1 MMQTMEIKREQYLK
15 QLIDGENNG
24 LIKIVTGIRR
34 CGKSYLLFKL
44 FFRHLI
50 ASGVQED
57 HIIRIALDDI
67 ENEPLRE
74 PMALYKEVKSRITD
88 DGRHY
93 VLLDEVQ
100 LVPRFEEVLNSLLRM
115 ENVDTY
121 VTGSNSKFLSSDIVT
136 EFRGRG
142 DEIRVYPLSF
152 SEYCSGTSLPANE
165 AWKDYYTYGGLP
177 LILSLDSPKK
187 KTDYLS
193 NLYKSVYLV
202 DIIERH
208 GIKNRMEFERLA
220 NTAASC
226 IGTPTNPT
234 KLSNTF
240 KTEIKSSISP
250 ATIDNYLDYMGDAF
264 LLEKAV
270 RFDIKGK
277 KYIKGLAKYYFTDVG
292 IRNAALGMRQLE
304 ETHIMENVIF
314 NELRIRGFNVDVG
327 ALEQRSVSDDGKW
340 QRNQLE
346 VDFVA
351 NYGNLRYYIQSAL
364 VIPDDEKRRQE
375 TASLLKI
382 NDAFRKIIVVRD
394 DINPWTDD
402 NGILTI
408 GLLDFLL
415 KREWVV

>member
-415 KREWVV
+415 KREWVE

>member
-1 MMQTMEIKREQYLK
+1 MEIKRDRYLN
-15 QLIDGENNG
+15 QLIDGKNNG

-44 FFRHLI
+44 FYRHLI

-67 ENEPLRE
+67 ENEPIRE
-74 PMALYKEVKSRITD
+74 PMELYKQIKSRITD
-88 DGRHY
+88 HGHY
-93 VLLDEVQ
+93 YILLDEVQ
-100 LVPRFEEVLNSLLRM
+100 LVPRFEKVLNSLLRM

-142 DEIRVYPLSF
+142 DEIRVFPLSF

-165 AWKDYYTYGGLP
+165 AWKEYYTYGGLP

-187 KTDYLS
+187 RTDYLY
-193 NLYKSVYLV
+193 NLYKSVYLI
-202 DIIERH
+202 DIIERN
-208 GIKNRMEFERLA
+208 GIKNRMEFEKLA
-220 NTAASC
+220 DTAASC
-226 IGTPTNPT
+226 IGSPTNPT
-234 KLSNTF
+234 KLANTF
-240 KTEIKSSISP
+240 HSELKSTISP
-250 ATIDNYLDYMGDAF
+250 ATIDNYLNYMGDAF

-304 ETHIMENVIF
+304 ETHIMENLLF
-314 NELRIRGFNVDVG
+314 NELRTRGFKVDVG
-327 ALEQRSVSDDGKW
+327 TLEQRSVSADGKW
-340 QRNQLE
+340 QRTQLE

-351 NYGNLRYYIQSAL
+351 NSGSLRYYIQSAL
-364 VIPDDEKRRQE
+364 AIPDDEKRRQE

-382 NDAFRKIIVVRD
+382 NDAFRKIIIVRD
-394 DINPWTDD
+394 DIKPWIDD

-408 GLLDFLL
+408 GLMDFLL
-415 KREWVV
+415 QPEWLEWQ

>member
-1 MMQTMEIKREQYLK
+1 MEIKREQYLK
-15 QLIDGENNG
+15 QLIDGKNNG

-44 FFRHLI
+44 FYRHLI

-67 ENEPLRE
+67 ENEHLRA
-74 PMALYKEVKSRITD
+74 PVDLYKEIKSRITD
-88 DGRHY
+88 DGLHY

-100 LVPRFEEVLNSLLRM
+100 LVPRFEEVLNSLLRI

-121 VTGSNSKFLSSDIVT
+121 VTGSNSRFLSSDIVT

-152 SEYCSGTSLPANE
+152 SEYCTGTSLSASE
-165 AWKDYYTYGGLP
+165 AWKEYYTYGGLP

-220 NTAASC
+220 DTAASC

-240 KTEIKSSISP
+240 KTKIKSSISP
-250 ATIDNYLDYMGDAF
+250 ATIDSYLDYMGDAF

-277 KYIKGLAKYYFTDVG
+277 KYIKGQAKYYFTDVG

-327 ALEQRSVSDDGKW
+327 SLEQRGVSDDGKW
-340 QRNQLE
+340 QRKQLE

-351 NYGNLRYYIQSAL
+351 NSGSQRYYIQSAL
-364 VIPDDEKRRQE
+364 AIPDDEKRRQE

-394 DINPWTDD
+394 DIKPWNDD

-415 KREWVV
+415 KKEWTE